1 MQATWL
7 ASFGWKDIPK
17 AQCAKNSI
25 IVAALIILMVLLFLP
40 FLLQPNARG
49 FCSVIRN
56 SFLEPWM
63 LKCLLGGES
72 LLRIVDEDTT
82 EKVEKL
88 LVEC

>member
-1 MQATWL
+1 MRATWL
-7 ASFGWKDIPK
+7 ASFEPRDVPK
-17 AQCAKNSI
+17 AQCAKKS
-25 IVAALIILMVLLFLP
+25 IVAALIIFRLFLP
-40 FLLQPNARG
+40 FPLQPNARG

-63 LKCLLGGES
+63 LQCLLGRES
-72 LLRIVDEDTT
+72 LLRIVDENTT